1 MTSRKRDIIA
11 SSDII
16 ARMTNL
22 NLTNLI
28 NYDNYLLKDKF
39 YH

>member
-1 MTSRKRDIIA
+1 MSKNKLFTLYSH
-11 SSDII
+11 DII